1 MKWWEVFDWNKWNE
15 KKWKVRVKMKMKIKY
30 NFIFIEGDGNKNNEK
45 KLEFFKNNIIF
56 LFIIY

>member
-1 MKWWEVFDWNKWNE
+1 
-15 KKWKVRVKMKMKIKY
+15 MKMKIKY